1 MKTLKLNSC
10 LNNLIDVCITY
21 NETTSDRNFNIG
33 EIKSLLEYK
42 NKIDEVSSQKL
53 WDSTKK
59 LTNDYELIHL
69 PNRKYKSNSIAKY
82 EPLSR
87 SYFKLWEI
95 IVDFELFK
103 NLKDKI
109 VVAGIAEGPGGFI
122 EAINNYRSKYFNISD
137 DIYGIT
143 LRSQNKDVPGWKKAA
158 NYLKR
163 NSNISICYG
172 EDDTGN
178 IYNLNNIIFFNNY
191 IRKNNPEGVDII
203 TADGGFDFS
212 IDFNNQEKLSQKLIY
227 CEIVTALTI
236 QKKGGKFICKVFDLY
251 TELSISFIY
260 LLSCFYKNI
269 YINKPLT
276 SRPANSEKYIIA
288 EDFIGISD
296 NYLKDLQNLIK
307 KWNIIDNCNWNVIS
321 IFEKSLPIDFVNNI
335 LEYNTQNCNIQIEN
349 IKKTLNFIQLNKKID
364 DTKKNQTKLALQWC
378 NKYKV
383 EVNFNSKFILL

>member
-10 LNNLIDVCITY
+10 LNNLLDVCLIY
-21 NETTSDRNFNIG
+21 NETKINKNFNIN
-33 EIKSLLEYK
+33 EVNSLLEYK

-95 IVDFELFK
+95 IVDFKLFD
-103 NLKDKI
+103 NLDNNI

-122 EAINNYRSKYFNISD
+122 EAINNYRIKYYNILD

-143 LRSQNKDVPGWKKAA
+143 LRSQNKDVPGWKKATS
-158 NYLKR
+158 YLKK
-163 NSNISICYG
+163 NKNISICYG

-178 IYNLNNIIFFNNY
+178 IYNLKNIIFFNNY
-191 IRKNNPEGVDII
+191 IRNKHPDGVDII

-260 LLSCFYKNI
+260 LLSCFYENV
-269 YINKPLT
+269 YVNKPLT

-288 EDFIGISD
+288 ENFIGISD
-296 NYLKDLQNLIK
+296 KYLKDLQNLINQ
-307 KWNIIDNCNWNVIS
+307 WNFIDECNFNVIS
-321 IFEKSLPIDFVNNI
+321 IFDKSLPKNFVDNI
-335 LEYNTQNCNIQIEN
+335 LKYNTQNCNLQIEN
-349 IKKTLNFIQLNKKID
+349 IKKTLNFIQLNKKIE
-364 DTKKNQTKLALQWC
+364 DTKQNQTKLALQWC
-378 NKYKV
+378 NKYNI
-383 EVNFNSKFILL
+383 EVNLNSKFI